1 MQKVPKTAQ
10 KQIQAGRMKGMTDIN
25 PMWRIQKLTEMFG
38 PAGIGWYV
46 EIVKQEVVDGA
57 AGDKMAFMDIHLY
70 VRENGEGEW
79 SKPIYG
85 TGGSSLIA
93 KEASGLRS
101 DDDAWKK
108 TYTDALSVACKALG
122 IGADVYWKGGEA
134 DTSASHNK
142 PAAKPA
148 PQQNIP
154 RPAILDTAPSAVSQ
168 EDLTACVK
176 YYYAPI
182 AGTDKAK
189 VFVSRLTEILG
200 NNNYLN
206 VPDPAKRLE
215 LFNYV
220 KEMIAHD

>member
-1 MQKVPKTAQ
+1 
-10 KQIQAGRMKGMTDIN
+10 MKGMTDIN

-46 EIVKQEVVDGA
+46 DIVRQEIVDGPS
-57 AGDKMAFMDIHLY
+57 GDKMAFMDIHLY

-93 KEASGLRS
+93 KESSGLRA

-122 IGADVYWKGGEA
+122 IGADVYWKGGENEA
-134 DTSASHNK
+134 VGSHNNK

-148 PQQNIP
+148 PKQDVP
-154 RPAILDTAPSAVSQ
+154 RPAVLDTNPTAVSQ
-168 EDLTACVK
+168 EDLTASVK

-189 VFVSRLTEILG
+189 PFIARLEQILG
-200 NNNYLN
+200 NKNYLK

-215 LFNYV
+215 LFHYV
-220 KEMIAHD
+220 KEMSQND